1 MDTKALRQKI
11 LDLAI
16 RGKLVPQDPNDEPA
30 SVLLERIREQKM
42 QMVKEGKLKA
52 KDIKNDT
59 IIFVGEDNLH
69 YEKFQDGT
77 VKCIED
83 EIPFEVPEG
92 WEWTRLVS
100 ICLKVT
106 DGTHHSP
113 DNFPTGEYKY
123 ITAKNIKSNGIV
135 LDDIT
140 YVTAEVHKEIFARC
154 NPEFGDILYIKDG
167 ATSGIATV
175 NTLHEEFSMLSSVA
189 LLKPSIGIDNW
200 YMCYAMQSPYFYNT
214 TRGDMKGVG
223 ITRITLNMLTSRL
236 IPIPPQNEQ
245 RQISANTSKLIE
257 LIVSIEKSKDDVLEL
272 IATTKSKILDLAIR
286 GKLVPQ
292 DPNDE
297 PASILLERIRAE
309 KEELIKQGKIKRD
322 KKESVIFKGDDNSY
336 YQQTG
341 DLIESISTWELE
353 ELPDNWVL
361 CCLGELCDY
370 GNCNNVDAD
379 SIAGNAWILDL
390 EDIEKNTGKV
400 LRKIRKNER
409 DFTSTKHS
417 FYKGQVLYSKLR
429 PYLNKVIIADED
441 GFCTS
446 EILPLEFANVVLP
459 QYALYYLMSPTFLRY
474 AKQCSYGVKM
484 PRLGTAD
491 GRKAI
496 FPLPP
501 IKEQYRISNSIS
513 KCFMQIDNILS
524 ALL

>member
-1 MDTKALRQKI
+1 VTLFCYYNKYHSK
-11 LDLAI
+11 
-16 RGKLVPQDPNDEPA
+16 N
-30 SVLLERIREQKM
+30 RIH
-42 QMVKEGKLKA
+42 
-52 KDIKNDT
+52 
-59 IIFVGEDNLH
+59 NLH

-92 WEWTRLVS
+92 WEWVRLVS

-123 ITAKNIKSNGIV
+123 ITAKNIKLNGIV

-292 DPNDE
+292 DSNDE

-322 KKESVIFKGDDNSY
+322 KKKSVIFKGDDNSY
-336 YQQTG
+336 YEKIG
-341 DLIESISTWELE
+341 DEVRCIDE
-353 ELPDNWVL
+353 EIPFDIPDNWEWIRL
-361 CCLGELCDY
+361 K
-370 GNCNNVDAD
+370 NICNKIIDGSHNPPKDMDNITPFIMASSRNINFD
-379 SIAGNAWILDL
+379 TLWDL
-390 EDIEKNTGKV
+390 ENVRYLCQRDYKIE
-400 LRKIRKNER
+400 NER
-409 DFTSTKHS
+409 TNIKIGDILLTTVATLGRSCIYNGFSKNLCFQRSVTVISTDIVPEYLKL
-417 FYKGQVLYSKLR
+417 FLDAPYFQKFIFNNATGTAQKGF
-429 PYLNKVIIADED
+429 YLNQLENVLV
-441 GFCTS
+441 CVPPLS
-446 EILPLEFANVVLP
+446 EQTRML
-459 QYALYYLMSPTFLRY
+459 Q
-474 AKQCSYGVKM
+474 
-484 PRLGTAD
+484 TAD
-491 GRKAI
+491 AVLKQLIR
-496 FPLPP
+496 L
-501 IKEQYRISNSIS
+501 EESLN
-513 KCFMQIDNILS
+513 
-524 ALL
+524 

>member
-1 MDTKALRQKI
+1 MTLFCYYNKYHSK
-11 LDLAI
+11 
-16 RGKLVPQDPNDEPA
+16 N
-30 SVLLERIREQKM
+30 RIH
-42 QMVKEGKLKA
+42 
-52 KDIKNDT
+52 
-59 IIFVGEDNLH
+59 NLH

-92 WEWTRLVS
+92 WEWVRLVS

-123 ITAKNIKSNGIV
+123 ITAKNIKLNGIV

-292 DPNDE
+292 DSNDE

-322 KKESVIFKGDDNSY
+322 KKKSVIFKGDDNSY

-417 FYKGQVLYSKLR
+417 FYLYVCSLIF
-429 PYLNKVIIADED
+429 YFIITLA
-441 GFCTS
+441 
-446 EILPLEFANVVLP
+446 
-459 QYALYYLMSPTFLRY
+459 
-474 AKQCSYGVKM
+474 
-484 PRLGTAD
+484 
-491 GRKAI
+491 
-496 FPLPP
+496 
-501 IKEQYRISNSIS
+501 
-513 KCFMQIDNILS
+513 
-524 ALL
+524 

>member
-1 MDTKALRQKI
+1 MTLFCYYNKYHSK
-11 LDLAI
+11 
-16 RGKLVPQDPNDEPA
+16 N
-30 SVLLERIREQKM
+30 RIH
-42 QMVKEGKLKA
+42 
-52 KDIKNDT
+52 
-59 IIFVGEDNLH
+59 NLH

-92 WEWTRLVS
+92 WEWVRLVS

-123 ITAKNIKSNGIV
+123 ITAKNIKLNGIV

-257 LIVSIEKSKDDVLEL
+257 LIVSIEKSNQQVFRLYRKGQ
-272 IATTKSKILDLAIR
+272 IT
-286 GKLVPQ
+286 
-292 DPNDE
+292 
-297 PASILLERIRAE
+297 
-309 KEELIKQGKIKRD
+309 IKR
-322 KKESVIFKGDDNSY
+322 
-336 YQQTG
+336 
-341 DLIESISTWELE
+341 
-353 ELPDNWVL
+353 
-361 CCLGELCDY
+361 C
-370 GNCNNVDAD
+370 
-379 SIAGNAWILDL
+379 
-390 EDIEKNTGKV
+390 
-400 LRKIRKNER
+400 
-409 DFTSTKHS
+409 
-417 FYKGQVLYSKLR
+417 
-429 PYLNKVIIADED
+429 
-441 GFCTS
+441 
-446 EILPLEFANVVLP
+446 
-459 QYALYYLMSPTFLRY
+459 
-474 AKQCSYGVKM
+474 
-484 PRLGTAD
+484 
-491 GRKAI
+491 
-496 FPLPP
+496 
-501 IKEQYRISNSIS
+501 
-513 KCFMQIDNILS
+513 
-524 ALL
+524 

>member
-1 MDTKALRQKI
+1 VTLFCYYNKYHSK
-11 LDLAI
+11 
-16 RGKLVPQDPNDEPA
+16 N
-30 SVLLERIREQKM
+30 RIH
-42 QMVKEGKLKA
+42 
-52 KDIKNDT
+52 
-59 IIFVGEDNLH
+59 NLH

-92 WEWTRLVS
+92 WEWVRLVS

-123 ITAKNIKSNGIV
+123 ITAKNIKLNGIV

-292 DPNDE
+292 DSNDE

-322 KKESVIFKGDDNSY
+322 KKKSVIFKGDDNSY

-501 IKEQYRISNSIS
+501 IKEQYRIANSIS
-513 KCFMQIDNILS
+513 KCFTQIDNILS

>member
-52 KDIKNDT
+52 KDITNDT

-92 WEWTRLVS
+92 WEWVRLVS

-123 ITAKNIKSNGIV
+123 ITAKNIKLNGIV

-167 ATSGIATV
+167 ATSGIATM

-292 DPNDE
+292 DSNDE

-322 KKESVIFKGDDNSY
+322 KKKSVIFKGDDNSY

-501 IKEQYRISNSIS
+501 IKEQYRIANSIS
-513 KCFMQIDNILS
+513 KCFTQIDNILS

>member
-1 MDTKALRQKI
+1 MTLFCYYNKYHSK
-11 LDLAI
+11 
-16 RGKLVPQDPNDEPA
+16 N
-30 SVLLERIREQKM
+30 RIH
-42 QMVKEGKLKA
+42 
-52 KDIKNDT
+52 
-59 IIFVGEDNLH
+59 NLH

-92 WEWTRLVS
+92 WEWVRLVS

-123 ITAKNIKSNGIV
+123 ITAKNIKLNGIV

-292 DPNDE
+292 DSNDE

-322 KKESVIFKGDDNSY
+322 KKKSVIFNGDDNSY

-501 IKEQYRISNSIS
+501 IKEQYRIANSIS
-513 KCFMQIDNILS
+513 KCFTQIDNILS

>member
-1 MDTKALRQKI
+1 MTLFCYYNKYHSK
-11 LDLAI
+11 
-16 RGKLVPQDPNDEPA
+16 N
-30 SVLLERIREQKM
+30 RIH
-42 QMVKEGKLKA
+42 
-52 KDIKNDT
+52 
-59 IIFVGEDNLH
+59 NLH

-92 WEWTRLVS
+92 WEWARLVS

-167 ATSGIATV
+167 VTSGIATV

-322 KKESVIFKGDDNSY
+322 KKKSVIFKGDDNSY

-409 DFTSTKHS
+409 DFTST
-417 FYKGQVLYSKLR
+417 YSL
-429 PYLNKVIIADED
+429 
-441 GFCTS
+441 
-446 EILPLEFANVVLP
+446 
-459 QYALYYLMSPTFLRY
+459 
-474 AKQCSYGVKM
+474 
-484 PRLGTAD
+484 
-491 GRKAI
+491 
-496 FPLPP
+496 
-501 IKEQYRISNSIS
+501 
-513 KCFMQIDNILS
+513 
-524 ALL
+524 

>member
-1 MDTKALRQKI
+1 MTLFCYYNKYHSK
-11 LDLAI
+11 
-16 RGKLVPQDPNDEPA
+16 N
-30 SVLLERIREQKM
+30 RIH
-42 QMVKEGKLKA
+42 
-52 KDIKNDT
+52 
-59 IIFVGEDNLH
+59 NLH

-92 WEWTRLVS
+92 WEWVRLVS

-123 ITAKNIKSNGIV
+123 ITAKNIKLNGIV

-292 DPNDE
+292 DSNDE

-322 KKESVIFKGDDNSY
+322 KKKSVIFKGDDNSY

-474 AKQCSYGVKM
+474 TTY
-484 PRLGTAD
+484 
-491 GRKAI
+491 
-496 FPLPP
+496 
-501 IKEQYRISNSIS
+501 
-513 KCFMQIDNILS
+513 
-524 ALL
+524 

>member
-52 KDIKNDT
+52 KDITNDT

-92 WEWTRLVS
+92 WEWVRLVS

-123 ITAKNIKSNGIV
+123 ITAKNIKLNGIV

-292 DPNDE
+292 DSNDE

-322 KKESVIFKGDDNSY
+322 KKKYVIFKGDDNSY

-501 IKEQYRISNSIS
+501 IKEQYRIANSIS
-513 KCFMQIDNILS
+513 KCFTQIDNILS

>member
-16 RGKLVPQDPNDEPA
+16 CGKLVPQDPNDEPA

-322 KKESVIFKGDDNSY
+322 KKKSVIFKGDDNSY
-336 YQQTG
+336 YEKIGNT
-341 DLIESISTWELE
+341 IENLDSIIPFEI
-353 ELPDNWVL
+353 PDNWEFIRFKEIWNLISGRDLLPSEYNNQKVGIPYITGASNFNDGTIEL
-361 CCLGELCDY
+361 IRWTPNPQVITHYGDLLITCKGTIGEM
-370 GNCNNVDAD
+370 GFNNFGDAHIARQIMAIRNTFNLNSEFLSYCICFYIN
-379 SIAGNAWILDL
+379 SIKASAKGIIPGISR
-390 EDIEKNTGKV
+390 EDILNLILPIPPSEYQEQV
-400 LRKIRKNER
+400 VAYIRKVN
-409 DFTSTKHS
+409 
-417 FYKGQVLYSKLR
+417 VLFDSLEKS
-429 PYLNKVIIADED
+429 LN
-441 GFCTS
+441 
-446 EILPLEFANVVLP
+446 
-459 QYALYYLMSPTFLRY
+459 
-474 AKQCSYGVKM
+474 
-484 PRLGTAD
+484 
-491 GRKAI
+491 
-496 FPLPP
+496 
-501 IKEQYRISNSIS
+501 
-513 KCFMQIDNILS
+513 
-524 ALL
+524 

>member
-52 KDIKNDT
+52 KDITNDT

-92 WEWTRLVS
+92 WEWVRLVS

-123 ITAKNIKSNGIV
+123 ITAKNIKLNGIV

-257 LIVSIEKSKDDVLEL
+257 LIVSIEKSKV
-272 IATTKSKILDLAIR
+272 ATVVSKISPIFMFVR
-286 GKLVPQ
+286 SF
-292 DPNDE
+292 
-297 PASILLERIRAE
+297 SIL
-309 KEELIKQGKIKRD
+309 
-322 KKESVIFKGDDNSY
+322 
-336 YQQTG
+336 
-341 DLIESISTWELE
+341 
-353 ELPDNWVL
+353 
-361 CCLGELCDY
+361 
-370 GNCNNVDAD
+370 
-379 SIAGNAWILDL
+379 
-390 EDIEKNTGKV
+390 
-400 LRKIRKNER
+400 
-409 DFTSTKHS
+409 
-417 FYKGQVLYSKLR
+417 
-429 PYLNKVIIADED
+429 
-441 GFCTS
+441 
-446 EILPLEFANVVLP
+446 
-459 QYALYYLMSPTFLRY
+459 
-474 AKQCSYGVKM
+474 
-484 PRLGTAD
+484 
-491 GRKAI
+491 
-496 FPLPP
+496 
-501 IKEQYRISNSIS
+501 
-513 KCFMQIDNILS
+513 
-524 ALL
+524 

>member
-30 SVLLERIREQKM
+30 SVLLERICEQKM

-52 KDIKNDT
+52 KDITNDT

-92 WEWTRLVS
+92 WEWVRLVS

-123 ITAKNIKSNGIV
+123 ITAKNIKLNGIV

-292 DPNDE
+292 DSNDE

-322 KKESVIFKGDDNSY
+322 KKKSVIFKGDDNSY

-501 IKEQYRISNSIS
+501 IKEQYRIANSIS
-513 KCFMQIDNILS
+513 KCFTQIDNILS

>member
-1 MDTKALRQKI
+1 MTLFCYYNKYHSK
-11 LDLAI
+11 
-16 RGKLVPQDPNDEPA
+16 N
-30 SVLLERIREQKM
+30 RIH
-42 QMVKEGKLKA
+42 
-52 KDIKNDT
+52 
-59 IIFVGEDNLH
+59 NLH

-167 ATSGIATV
+167 TTSGIATV

-214 TRGDMKGVG
+214 TRGDMNGVG

-257 LIVSIEKSKDDVLEL
+257 LIVSIKKSKDDVLEL

-297 PASILLERIRAE
+297 PALILLERIRAE
-309 KEELIKQGKIKRD
+309 KEELIKQGK
-322 KKESVIFKGDDNSY
+322 V
-336 YQQTG
+336 
-341 DLIESISTWELE
+341 
-353 ELPDNWVL
+353 
-361 CCLGELCDY
+361 
-370 GNCNNVDAD
+370 A
-379 SIAGNAWILDL
+379 
-390 EDIEKNTGKV
+390 
-400 LRKIRKNER
+400 
-409 DFTSTKHS
+409 
-417 FYKGQVLYSKLR
+417 
-429 PYLNKVIIADED
+429 
-441 GFCTS
+441 
-446 EILPLEFANVVLP
+446 
-459 QYALYYLMSPTFLRY
+459 M
-474 AKQCSYGVKM
+474 
-484 PRLGTAD
+484 
-491 GRKAI
+491 
-496 FPLPP
+496 
-501 IKEQYRISNSIS
+501 
-513 KCFMQIDNILS
+513 
-524 ALL
+524 

>member
-1 MDTKALRQKI
+1 MTLFCYYNKYHSK
-11 LDLAI
+11 
-16 RGKLVPQDPNDEPA
+16 N
-30 SVLLERIREQKM
+30 RIH
-42 QMVKEGKLKA
+42 
-52 KDIKNDT
+52 
-59 IIFVGEDNLH
+59 NLH

-92 WEWTRLVS
+92 WEWVRLVS

-113 DNFPTGEYKY
+113 DNFSTGEYKY

-257 LIVSIEKSKDDVLEL
+257 LIFSIEKSKDDVLEL

-309 KEELIKQGKIKRD
+309 KEELIKQGK
-322 KKESVIFKGDDNSY
+322 S
-336 YQQTG
+336 
-341 DLIESISTWELE
+341 LINPFHYIVWYHSQ
-353 ELPDNWVL
+353 
-361 CCLGELCDY
+361 
-370 GNCNNVDAD
+370 
-379 SIAGNAWILDL
+379 ILL
-390 EDIEKNTGKV
+390 
-400 LRKIRKNER
+400 
-409 DFTSTKHS
+409 
-417 FYKGQVLYSKLR
+417 
-429 PYLNKVIIADED
+429 
-441 GFCTS
+441 
-446 EILPLEFANVVLP
+446 
-459 QYALYYLMSPTFLRY
+459 
-474 AKQCSYGVKM
+474 
-484 PRLGTAD
+484 
-491 GRKAI
+491 
-496 FPLPP
+496 
-501 IKEQYRISNSIS
+501 
-513 KCFMQIDNILS
+513 
-524 ALL
+524 

>member
-92 WEWTRLVS
+92 WEWVRLVS

-167 ATSGIATV
+167 ATSGITTV

-501 IKEQYRISNSIS
+501 IKEQYRIANSIS